1 MRYLTS
7 VVETYRL
14 PNDEAVKVFLEEL
27 KRDPAFTI
35 TKYSSTKKERKE
47 KRKVVIAA
55 STNGKQQDKIVYTA
69 SGAWLWW
76 GSGLSDSP
84 TALLDQ
90 MLCV

>member
-35 TKYSSTKKERKE
+35 TKYSSTKKEPKQKGEVVDEWVRFTVTKAFNNEKE
-47 KRKVVIAA
+47 PDSVI
-55 STNGKQQDKIVYTA
+55 TINYEVE
-69 SGAWLWW
+69 
-76 GSGLSDSP
+76 
-84 TALLDQ
+84 
-90 MLCV
+90 

>member
-35 TKYSSTKKERKE
+35 TKYSSTKKETKQKGEVVDDWVRFTVTKAFNNEKE
-47 KRKVVIAA
+47 PDSVI
-55 STNGKQQDKIVYTA
+55 TINYEVE
-69 SGAWLWW
+69 
-76 GSGLSDSP
+76 
-84 TALLDQ
+84 
-90 MLCV
+90 

>member
-47 KRKVVIAA
+47 KGDVVDEWVRFTVTKVFNEEKEPDSVITI
-55 STNGKQQDKIVYTA
+55 SYNKEY
-69 SGAWLWW
+69 
-76 GSGLSDSP
+76 
-84 TALLDQ
+84 
-90 MLCV
+90 

>member
-27 KRDPAFTI
+27 KADPAFTI

-47 KRKVVIAA
+47 KGDVVDEWVRFTVTKVFNEEKEPESIINISYEV
-55 STNGKQQDKIVYTA
+55 K
-69 SGAWLWW
+69 
-76 GSGLSDSP
+76 
-84 TALLDQ
+84 
-90 MLCV
+90 

>member
-47 KRKVVIAA
+47 KGEVVDEWVRFTVTKVFNEEKEPESIINISYEV
-55 STNGKQQDKIVYTA
+55 K
-69 SGAWLWW
+69 
-76 GSGLSDSP
+76 
-84 TALLDQ
+84 
-90 MLCV
+90 

>member
-47 KRKVVIAA
+47 KGDVVDEWVRFTVTKVFNEEKEPESIINISYEV
-55 STNGKQQDKIVYTA
+55 K
-69 SGAWLWW
+69 
-76 GSGLSDSP
+76 
-84 TALLDQ
+84 
-90 MLCV
+90 

>member
-27 KRDPAFTI
+27 KRDPAFII

-47 KRKVVIAA
+47 KGDVVDEWVRFTVTKVFNEEKEPESIINISYEV
-55 STNGKQQDKIVYTA
+55 K
-69 SGAWLWW
+69 
-76 GSGLSDSP
+76 
-84 TALLDQ
+84 
-90 MLCV
+90 

>member
-27 KRDPAFTI
+27 KKDPAFTI

-47 KRKVVIAA
+47 KGDVVDEWVRFTVTKVFNEEKEPESIINISYEV
-55 STNGKQQDKIVYTA
+55 K
-69 SGAWLWW
+69 
-76 GSGLSDSP
+76 
-84 TALLDQ
+84 
-90 MLCV
+90 